1 MDGGAAG
8 GEVVELG
15 EFLLSAG
22 EADFESFG
30 FAVPAFAFG
39 LGDAGEQVAP
49 DAFQP
54 VALGGVNPQEGAP
67 EDPLTEPT
75 EEASGLRLRSTD
87 SDVAA
92 SPGPF

>member
-8 GEVVELG
+8 GEVIELG
-15 EFLLSAG
+15 EFLLRAG

-39 LGDAGEQVAP
+39 FGDAGEQVAA

-54 VALGGVNPQEGAP
+54 VALGGVDPQEGAS
-67 EDPLTEPT
+67 EAAFSELT
-75 EEASGLRLRSTD
+75 
-87 SDVAA
+87 V
-92 SPGPF
+92 